1 MPPFFNYFIGI
12 RLGGKKDHT
21 PVLTNSNSTKLISVW
36 LLSVI
41 YITLLSAF

>member
-1 MPPFFNYFIGI
+1 MPPFFSYFIGI

-21 PVLTNSNSTKLISVW
+21 PALTNSNSTKLISVW

-41 YITLLSAF
+41 YITLLFAF

>member
-21 PVLTNSNSTKLISVW
+21 PVLTNSKLKLVS
-36 LLSVI
+36 
-41 YITLLSAF
+41 